1 MLTTP
6 MLTTSSPMLTTS
18 APALT
23 TIGSLV
29 RHHCRAR
36 DRLNLRPHP
45 SRRRKK
51 RPRLFK

>member
-1 MLTTP
+1 MLTTSTP
-6 MLTTSSPMLTTS
+6 MLTKS

-36 DRLNLRPHP
+36 DRLNLRP
-45 SRRRKK
+45 
-51 RPRLFK
+51 RLFK